1 MEEALEAYLR
11 EPVLDTAKALWREI
25 YETYLLPV
33 WVAKDWSNQTINI
46 HELQALERDVLLVY
60 SQFLQWY
67 RRSSMPYGSIEWVNY
82 EYAKMMYSEQNVE
95 QSLRTIRAIIAKR
108 IDERER
114 AFAFA
119 QALRLHHHSESM
131 ERDLI
136 QKILRDGRV

>member
-60 SQFLQWY
+60 SQFLQRY
-67 RRSSMPYGSIEWVNY
+67 QKHAMYGSIEWVNY
-82 EYAKMMYSEQNVE
+82 EYAKMMYNEQNVE

-119 QALRLHHHSESM
+119 QALRLHHSESM
-131 ERDLI
+131 ERDLM